1 MPQRLSVNLSAI
13 LFIALLTLLLSG
25 PFWQQSGLPANAI
38 DQLQHVHRMAA
49 MERSFEQGVY
59 WPRWF
64 PAVYNGL
71 GAPVFHHYA
80 PGLYWLAAAVHR
92 TGIGLDQA
100 LKLVVTVALL
110 LAGFGAYGWLRYAF
124 SPVASLVG
132 AGLFLLHPHILTRS
146 YYYVGAYPRLLA
158 LLLLP
163 VCLWAFTSLH
173 ARSRIRNWLAA
184 VLSLTVLVFS
194 HTLLTMIGAAV
205 LAFYWLLLAIGY
217 RRPSGLLRCA
227 LAAMLAALLSASFW
241 LPALAD
247 LNLVSI
253 EGARIGPFHFSIHF
267 LDWWQLFSFPSLA
280 LDSRAGN
287 PLMPLNT
294 LGFGAASWAALLAG
308 LVSLV
313 FVSCREHRYW
323 GLTGLLFAI
332 FMIMLTLQISEP
344 LWEKVPG
351 LSMVQ
356 FPFRFLSIAPL
367 GILPA
372 AALTVDT
379 WPAYRRWLPALVLVI
394 ASFLALFPYLFPAHT
409 SLSPNVEATTLTAED
424 TRTFEQT
431 TFAWGTTVSGE
442 FLLRGADMNVIIGQ
456 TPEPSA
462 VQPLWHSPHEAV
474 VELPNQQGPYLVRL
488 HFHPGWDTGVR
499 ATLSAG
505 PAGWVQVT
513 DLGDQGQPLTIRWK
527 GTAAQRWGERASLV
541 GLIGSLAGLL
551 FLVLRRRG
559 QEADGSGSRRSP
571 SQTGFQVNALVGCAL
586 LLVLVRLA
594 LDQRSAGPYLRHSP
608 PGQLGFSVE
617 GPPMT
622 IGDSPSNEISL
633 LGWQLVSESKPKPG
647 GTVRVRLYW
656 QGHGQIAEELHS
668 FVHLYTPSLQR
679 SWAVENV
686 GIGGRP
692 DSQYWDPAKYYVDDL
707 RLRLPAD
714 LPPVTYSL
722 VAGMFTSHGERG
734 MVPGSNDNTIH
745 LRTLEV
751 VPLRP
756 GIFQR
761 EKPGTIAPAITDDG
775 LRLQGYD
782 LFSQPGVPSLRLFW
796 ETGDGIRSDW
806 ITYIHM
812 HDEHGERVAQFDGP
826 AIAGLQPTSQWR
838 AKALY
843 IDRRELP
850 LPAELVPGKYL
861 LRIGLYDRSSGE
873 RLALQSENESSSTF
887 EGGQLIVPLSI
898 QPRISASE

>member
-1 MPQRLSVNLSAI
+1 MPHRLPVNLSAI
-13 LFIALLTLLLSG
+13 LFIALLALLISG

-80 PGLYWLAAAVHR
+80 PGLYWLVAAVHR

-184 VLSLTVLVFS
+184 VLSLTALVLS

-227 LAAMLAALLSASFW
+227 LAAMLAALLSAGFW

-253 EGARIGPFHFSIHF
+253 EGARIGPFHYSIHF
-267 LDWWQLFSFPSLA
+267 LDLWQLFSFPPIV

-294 LGFGAASWAALLAG
+294 LGFGAVSWAVLLGG
-308 LVSLV
+308 LVSLF
-313 FVSCREHRYW
+313 FVSRRERRYW
-323 GLTGLLFAI
+323 GLAGVLFAI
-332 FMIMLTLQISEP
+332 SMIMLTLQISEP
-344 LWEKVPG
+344 LWERIPG

-372 AALTVDT
+372 AAVAVDAF
-379 WPAYRRWLPALVLVI
+379 PNLRRWLPALALVI

-409 SLSPNVEATTLTAED
+409 SLSPNVEVRSLSAED
-424 TRTFEQT
+424 TRSFEQT
-431 TFAWGTTVSGE
+431 SFAWGTTVSGE
-442 FLLRGADMNVIIGQ
+442 FLPRGADMNVINGQ

-462 VQPLWHSPHEAV
+462 AQPQWRSPHEAAV
-474 VELPNQQGPYLVRL
+474 DLSNQHEPILIRL
-488 HFHPGWDTGVR
+488 HFHPGWDTGDR
-499 ATLSAG
+499 ATLAAG
-505 PAGWVQVT
+505 PAGWVQVNELR
-513 DLGDQGQPLTIRWK
+513 DLGQPLVILWK
-527 GTAAQRWGERASLV
+527 GTDTQRWGERASLF
-541 GLIGSLAGLL
+541 GLTASVAGLL

-559 QEADGSGSRRSP
+559 RKEFASESRRPEGKS
-571 SQTGFQVNALVGCAL
+571 SFQVNALAGCAL
-586 LLVLVRLA
+586 CLVLVRLA
-594 LDQRSAGPYLRHSP
+594 FDQSDSGPYLRHSP
-608 PGQLGFSVE
+608 PGQLAFAVE
-617 GPPMT
+617 GLPAT
-622 IGDSPSNEISL
+622 IGDSPTNQVTL
-633 LGWQLVSESKPKPG
+633 LGWQLVSGGDPKPG
-647 GTVRVRLYW
+647 GTIRARLYW
-656 QGHGQIAEELHS
+656 QANGKAAEELHS
-668 FVHLYTPSLQR
+668 FLHLYTPSMQR
-679 SWAVENV
+679 SWAVQNV

-692 DSQYWDPAKYYVDDL
+692 DSQFWDPAKYYVDDL
-707 RLRLPAD
+707 RLSLPAD

-722 VAGMFTSHGERG
+722 VAGMFTSHGERII
-734 MVPGSNDNTIH
+734 VPGSNDNTIH
-745 LRTLEV
+745 LRTVEV

-761 EKPGTIAPAITDDG
+761 EKPGIITPATTDDG

-806 ITYIHM
+806 ITYVHM

-850 LPAELVPGKYL
+850 LPAELLPGKYL

-873 RLALQSENESSSTF
+873 RLALQSEKESSSTF
-887 EGGQLIVPLSI
+887 EGGQLLVPLSI
-898 QPRISASE
+898 QPRISGSE

>member
-1 MPQRLSVNLSAI
+1 MPHRLPVNLSAI

-25 PFWQQSGLPANAI
+25 PFWQQSGLPADAI

-80 PGLYWLAAAVHR
+80 PGLYWLVATLHW

-132 AGLFLLHPHILTRS
+132 TGLFLLHPHILTRS

-184 VLSLTVLVFS
+184 VLSLTALVFS
-194 HTLLTMIGAAV
+194 HTLLAMIGAAV
-205 LAFYWLLLAIGY
+205 LAFFWLLLAIGY
-217 RRPSGLLRCA
+217 RRLDGLLRCA
-227 LAAMLAALLSASFW
+227 LAALLAALLSAGFW

-247 LNLVSI
+247 LNLVNI
-253 EGARIGPFHFSIHF
+253 EGARIGPFHYSIHF
-267 LDWWQLFSFPSLA
+267 LNLWQLFSFPSLV

-294 LGFGAASWAALLAG
+294 LGFGAVSWAALLAG
-308 LVSLV
+308 LVSLF
-313 FVSCREHRYW
+313 FVSRWDRRYW
-323 GLTGLLFAI
+323 GLAGVLFAI
-332 FMIMLTLQISEP
+332 SMIMLTLQISEP
-344 LWEKVPG
+344 LWERVPG

-372 AALTVDT
+372 AAVAVDASPT
-379 WPAYRRWLPALVLVI
+379 SRRWLPALALVN

-409 SLSPNVEATTLTAED
+409 SLSPNVEVRSLTAED

-431 TFAWGTTVSGE
+431 SFAWGTTVSGE
-442 FLLRGADMNVIIGQ
+442 FLLRGADMNVINGQ

-462 VQPLWHSPHEAV
+462 AQPQWRSPHEAAV
-474 VELPNQQGPYLVRL
+474 DPSNQHEPNLVRL
-488 HFHPGWDTGVR
+488 HFHPGWDTGER
-499 ATLSAG
+499 ATLAAG
-505 PAGWVQVT
+505 PAGWVQVAGLK
-513 DLGDQGQPLTIRWK
+513 DPGQPLVIRWK
-527 GTAAQRWGERASLV
+527 GTDAQRWGERASLV
-541 GLIGSLAGLL
+541 GLTASVAGLL

-559 QEADGSGSRRSP
+559 RKEVESESRRPPGQVS
-571 SQTGFQVNALVGCAL
+571 FQVNALVGCAL
-586 LLVLVRLA
+586 CLVLVRLA
-594 LDQRSAGPYLRHSP
+594 LDHSDSGPYLRHSP
-608 PGQLGFSVE
+608 PGQLGFAVE
-617 GPPMT
+617 GQPVT
-622 IGDSPSNEISL
+622 IGDSPSTKVSL
-633 LGWQLVSESKPKPG
+633 LGWQLVSGSNPRPG

-656 QGHGQIAEELHS
+656 QGHGQIDKELHS
-668 FVHLYTPSLQR
+668 FVHLYTPTSQR

-692 DSQYWDPAKYYVDDL
+692 DSQFWDPAKYYVDDL
-707 RLRLPAD
+707 RLSLPTD

-722 VAGMFTSHGERG
+722 VAGMFTSQGERVN
-734 MVPGSNDNTIH
+734 VPGSSDNTLH
-745 LRTLEV
+745 LRTLDV
-751 VPLRP
+751 SPLRP
-756 GIFQR
+756 GILQK
-761 EKPGTIAPAITDDG
+761 EHPGTIATATTDDG

-782 LFSQPGVPSLRLFW
+782 LFPQPSWPTLRLFW
-796 ETGDGIRSDW
+796 ETGDGIRNDW

-812 HDEHGERVAQFDGP
+812 HDERGKRVAQFDGP
-826 AIAGLQPTSQWR
+826 AVAGLQPTSQWH
-838 AKALY
+838 ANALY
-843 IDRRELP
+843 IDRRDLP
-850 LPAELVPGKYL
+850 LAAELAPGNYL
-861 LRIGLYDRSSGE
+861 FRIGLYNRSTGE
-873 RLALQSENESSSTF
+873 RLPLHTEDRGQSNF
-887 EGGQLIVPLSI
+887 EDGHLTVPLTILAGSN
-898 QPRISASE
+898 ASE